1 MTQFMPCVGGCPT
14 DVGGSTNLRNS
25 NKAEGHPLAKEP
37 FATVALRVLRLIIV
51 RELVINVWISS

>member
-51 RELVINVWISS
+51 RELVINV